1 MVEALAHPKWLLATN
16 CSRCWVLQHRRLP
29 SPSPQPASR
38 HLAAHCHQKR
48 GVQRPSSACSLPRG
62 GFWQAAPLPQAR
74 ERAPTLPLQGQR
86 CREQRHEGSGGRGG
100 FVVSLSRHRHGRGEQ
115 SRPACVPRGSHS
127 FALALQTPRICSGL
141 PPEVAAQPGAGSW
154 GAVGRAGGLAR
165 SFLDARALLSEALGF
180 FQVYSR
186 YYLGFS
192 TLSSWVPVAQGSSS
206 GPVAGRLSRSLWQ
219 EWSPRVI

>member
-1 MVEALAHPKWLLATN
+1 MVECPKWLLATN

-180 FQVYSR
+180 SR
-186 YYLGFS
+186 CTAGIILVLA
-192 TLSSWVPVAQGSSS
+192 LSPAGSPSLRARLQGRWLEGSH
-206 GPVAGRLSRSLWQ
+206 AACGRNGLRG
-219 EWSPRVI
+219 